1 VGVKAYIY
9 ALMKEAKQK
18 KIATILISDEL
29 TEVIGMADRLIVMKD
44 GKMTRQ
50 ISRDG
55 EFTEQAI
62 IEVMI

>member
-1 VGVKAYIY
+1 MAPASKN
-9 ALMKEAKQK
+9 

-29 TEVIGMADRLIVMKD
+29 TEVIGMSDRLMVMKD
-44 GKMTRQ
+44 GKVTRV

>member
-1 VGVKAYIY
+1 
-9 ALMKEAKQK
+9 
-18 KIATILISDEL
+18 
-29 TEVIGMADRLIVMKD
+29 MADRLIVMKD
-44 GKMTRQ
+44 GKMTRE

>member
-1 VGVKAYIY
+1 MLFRS
-9 ALMKEAKQK
+9 LMKEAKK
-18 KIATILISDEL
+18 NKIATILISDEL

-44 GKMTRQ
+44 GKMTRS